1 MNSCRIEARHIVFS
15 YDEAPVLRDISL
27 NVEAGELFAVVG
39 PSGSGKTSLL
49 RVLAGLEHPSSGEVL
64 ITGRLA

>member
-15 YDEAPVLRDISL
+15 YDEAPVLREISL

-39 PSGSGKTSLL
+39 PS
-49 RVLAGLEHPSSGEVL
+49 VLAK
-64 ITGRLA
+64 RACYACWLAWNTPLPARS